1 MAYLLTLW
9 AILSSEIAIQAKD
22 DEEVCKKAQVAFREA
37 YRNKDESSRAAAMS
51 AFGDHG
57 CGHCAGILS
66 PLLVSEAR
74 SVRAAAARAL
84 GKMDSPK
91 AVEALAQAVEPN
103 HEIPEV
109 LDAIAKAMQELDYE
123 AAAPI
128 LNPLLR
134 KLGEK
139 EVVDALSVIIPVLG
153 KLGSSTS
160 VDPLIDLL
168 QRAENEAT
176 GGGGGGGG
184 RRRLRG
190 NPKIAALAG
199 PARKALEE
207 ITGGRE
213 GTSRSWEAWWKAGR
227 DRQMAL
233 ATFVFRCAPTGK
245 RWVQKAGEA
254 VECPHHEKL
263 EKHGAVVKTKLGR

>member
-1 MAYLLTLW
+1 MTCWTILW
-9 AILSSEIAIQAKD
+9 ALSAPLFAPQGAKE
-22 DEEVCKKAQVAFREA
+22 DEEACKKAQDAFRVA
-37 YRNKDESSRAAAMS
+37 YRAKDEAGRANATS

-57 CGHCAGILS
+57 CGHCAGLLGQIL
-66 PLLVSEAR
+66 LSEAF

-84 GKMDSPK
+84 GKMDTPK

-103 HEIPEV
+103 HEVPEV
-109 LDAIAKAMQELDYE
+109 LDAIAKSLQTLDYE
-123 AAAPI
+123 VGATI
-128 LNPLLR
+128 LNPLLK

-139 EVVDALSVIIPVLG
+139 EVVDALTVIIPVLG
-153 KLGSSTS
+153 KIGSATS

-168 QRAENEAT
+168 QRAENEASAT
-176 GGGGGGGG
+176 G

-213 GTSRSWEAWWKAGR
+213 GMSKAWEAWWKAGR
-227 DRQMAL
+227 ERQMAT
-233 ATFVFRCAPTGK
+233 ATIVYRCQETGK
-245 RWVQKAGEA
+245 RWSQKAGEA
-254 VECPHHEKL
+254 LQCPDHEKSP
-263 EKHGAVVKTKLGR
+263 KHGLVVKSKLGR